1 MFYFMFSLF
10 ISVLPILAILAM
22 LLIWKKPADVTGIAG
37 WIVVSVLAFLFF
49 DTSIEVIARSTV
61 AGAVK
66 SFPVTLIVVASL
78 LQMAFMQTTG
88 ALKRVIIFIKTIALN
103 DKAIQI
109 IMINVGFGTLMVSVG
124 ATPVSLLPPILLA
137 MGYTTYSAIALPA
150 IGYDSLCT
158 YALLGAPV
166 VVFVDVMNGYL
177 AKTDPTAIPVTL
189 GMVAG
194 VFCLFVPIVATM
206 IGFCMLWIADKW
218 NGIKKG
224 FVPCILSGAVIAAVA
239 YLTSKMDNLVPLTGV
254 LCGTAVILT
263 MVLLLKIQGKK
274 VIDRSRLTEEELA
287 FEKNMPLWK
296 ALTPWALLIV
306 LILALNIPKP
316 LFDFFY
322 YEFTMP
328 ILGLTADGSPIA
340 TRLIW
345 NAYTWIFVSIILSVP
360 FLRPTGQQIKTTLQ
374 IWGKRAPRPAF
385 AAAIFFSIGEV
396 MNLSGFNMAEQTFT
410 TPSMIKVLAD
420 KSAEVFQGAYVFV
433 SPFIGL
439 LGGFI
444 TGSEASTIG
453 MFGKYAMA
461 TATNLGSSQQTMIL
475 ITAGVAFGAGLASV
489 ISPAKLQNAAAS
501 IDKLGEEIKVIP
513 LAFVFSLILVTMTA
527 LLAGV
532 YILTGVVS

>member
-1 MFYFMFSLF
+1 MFSLF
-10 ISVLPILAILAM
+10 ISLLPIFAILAM
-22 LLIWKKPADVTGIAG
+22 LLIWKKPADVTGVAG
-37 WIVVSVLAFLFF
+37 WVVVSILAFLFF

-66 SFPVTLIVVASL
+66 SLPVTMIVVASL

-177 AKTDPTAIPVTL
+177 AKADPTAAPVTL

-194 VFCLFVPIVATM
+194 VFCLFVPVVATM

-218 NGIKKG
+218 NGVKKG
-224 FVPCILSGAVIAAVA
+224 FIPCILSGAVIALVA
-239 YLTSKMDNLVPLTGV
+239 WLTSKADNLVPLTGV
-254 LCGTAVILT
+254 LCGTAVIIT
-263 MVLLLKIQGKK
+263 MVFYLKLQGKP
-274 VIDRSRLTEEELA
+274 VIDRSILTADELQ

-322 YEFTMP
+322 YQFTMP

-345 NAYTWIFVSIILSVP
+345 NAYTWIFVSVILSIP
-360 FLRPTGQQIKTTLQ
+360 FLRPTGQQIRTTLT
-374 IWGKRAPRPAF
+374 IFGKRAPRPAF

-396 MNLSGFNMAEQTFT
+396 MNLSGYSMAEQTFT
-410 TPSMIKVLAD
+410 TPSMIKILAD
-420 KSAEVFQGAYVFV
+420 KSAEVFQSAYVFV
-433 SPFIGL
+433 SPYIGL

-453 MFGKYAMA
+453 MFGKYALA
-461 TATNLGSSQQTMIL
+461 TATNLGSAPQVMIL
-475 ITAGVAFGAGLASV
+475 ITAGVAFGGGLASV

-513 LAFVFSLILVTMTA
+513 IAFVFSLILVTITA
-527 LLAGV
+527 VLAGA
-532 YILTGVVS
+532 YILLGVVS

>member
-1 MFYFMFSLF
+1 
-10 ISVLPILAILAM
+10 M
-22 LLIWKKPADVTGIAG
+22 LLIWKKPADITGVAG
-37 WIVVSVLAFLFF
+37 WAVVSILAFLFF
-49 DTSIEVIARSTV
+49 DTSIEVIARSTA

-66 SFPVTLIVVASL
+66 SLPVTLIVAASL

-103 DKAIQI
+103 DKAVQI

-177 AKTDPTAIPVTL
+177 AKADPAAAPVTL

-206 IGFCMLWIADKW
+206 IGFCMLWIADRW

-224 FVPCILSGAVIAAVA
+224 FVPCILAGAVIAAIA
-239 YLTSKMDNLVPLTGV
+239 YLTSKADNLVPLTG
-254 LCGTAVILT
+254 LICGTAVILA
-263 MVLLLKIQGKK
+263 MVAYLKLRGKK
-274 VIDRSRLTEEELA
+274 IIDRSILTADELQ

-296 ALTPWALLIV
+296 ALVPWALLIV

-322 YEFTMP
+322 YQFTMP
-328 ILGLTADGSPIA
+328 VTGLAADGSPIA

-345 NAYTWIFVSIILSVP
+345 NAYTWIFVSVLLSIP
-360 FLRPTGQQIKTTLQ
+360 FLRPTGDQIRTTLV

-385 AAAIFFSIGEV
+385 AAAIFFCIGEV
-396 MNLSGFNMAEQTFT
+396 MNLSGFSMTEQAFT
-410 TPSMIKVLAD
+410 TPSMIRVLAD
-420 KSAEVFQGAYVFV
+420 KSAEVFQNGYVFV

-453 MFGKYAMA
+453 MFGKYALT
-461 TATNLGSSQQTMIL
+461 TATNLGSSPPVMIL

-501 IDKLGEEIKVIP
+501 IDRLGEEIKVIP
-513 LAFVFSLILVTMTA
+513 LAFIFSLILVTATA
-527 LLAGV
+527 VLAGF
-532 YILTGVVS
+532 YIIAGIIH